1 MVLLLW
7 LTCAHSFGQQY
18 SVARLWNEELLSSIR
33 KDLARPTV
41 HARNLF
47 HLSAVMYD
55 AWAVYDDVA
64 QTWLLGNKVGN
75 YQSVFNGIAIP
86 ADVQAAREEA
96 ISFAAYRL
104 LKHRFK
110 NTPGGPIVL
119 PRYDSL
125 MNALGYDTTFV
136 STDYSN
142 GDPAALG
149 NYIAEDMIAF
159 GMQDGA
165 NEEND
170 YAPLYYEPINPVLL
184 PATSTV
190 PDLVDP
196 NRWQPLGFD
205 VFIDQSGNEYAGKVP
220 EFVGPE
226 WGSVVP
232 FSLKKNDLKI
242 YQRDGHDWWVYH
254 DPGRPPYIDLV
265 NGGTE
270 SEEYKW
276 SFELVSRWSAQLD
289 ATDGVMW
296 DISPAS
302 IGNIQSYP
310 DSVKDYANWYKLEE
324 GGDPGQGYSVNPKTG
339 QPYAPQIVPR
349 GDYARILA
357 EFWADG
363 PSSETPPGHWFVIL
377 NYVNDHPLFE
387 KRFEGTGPVVDDL
400 EWDVKAYLALGGCD
414 HDAAITAWGIKG
426 YYDYIRPISAIR
438 YMCKLG
444 QCTDSTLS
452 NYNVGGID
460 LIPGYIEVV
469 QPGDPLAGS
478 GNENVGKIKLFAW
491 RGHDYVPDPK
501 TDVAGVGWI
510 LAENWWPYQ
519 RPTFVTPPFAGYI
532 SGHST
537 YSRAAAELI
546 TLLTGDPYFPG
557 GIGEFFAP
565 QNEFLVFEDGPT
577 MDCTLQWAKYFDAS
591 DQCSLSRIWGGI
603 HPPVDDIPG
612 RKIGM
617 VLGPEAFTWA
627 KLYWEGKIV
636 GLNSAVNKEVRY
648 LKIFPNPILRGD
660 KLQIEL
666 SRPLN
671 EFQVKVIDLQ
681 GVEVLSRK
689 FNTRQM
695 LNTVE
700 VETAS
705 LNAGLYIVQ
714 VTGKHFREETKVVI
728 QN

>member
-1 MVLLLW
+1 LVLLLW